1 MRCWISLTM
10 SSKLRSSARL
20 AVTSRYSAS
29 MMASRSPSS
38 VIGAPVVVLIVR
50 ISGSEA
56 GEGSGLVRVDLNEV
70 LRAGHRQHGLD
81 PLLNARQL
89 QLAARGLHETVT
101 VHQAADG
108 GAVDVGD
115 RRQVDQLISVAL
127 GD

>member
-10 SSKLRSSARL
+10 SSKLRSSARF

-56 GEGSGLVRVDLNEV
+56 CEGTGLVRVDLNEV
-70 LRAGHRQHGLD
+70 LGAGHRQHRFDTLLD
-81 PLLNARQL
+81 ARQL
-89 QLAARGLHETVT
+89 QLTARVLHEAVT
-101 VHQAADG
+101 VHEAADG

-115 RRQVDQLISVAL
+115 RRQ
-127 GD
+127 